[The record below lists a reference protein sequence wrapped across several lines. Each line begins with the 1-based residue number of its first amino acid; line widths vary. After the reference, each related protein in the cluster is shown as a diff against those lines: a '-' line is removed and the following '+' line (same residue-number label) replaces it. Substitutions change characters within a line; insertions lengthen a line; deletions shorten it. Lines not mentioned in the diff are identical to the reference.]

1 MTSVMLTREAREI
14 YTKREV
20 FPVLEVLFV
29 YLVLLFYYIN
39 CLPVI
44 VQHTPPL
51 WELSLVGVKVRNLGS
66 GLGALTL
73 TNGGKREG

>member
-29 YLVLLFYYIN
+29 CSVVDSKLHFSDDRLNQLK
-39 CLPVI
+39 I
-44 VQHTPPL
+44 VETV
-51 WELSLVGVKVRNLGS
+51 E
-66 GLGALTL
+66 T
-73 TNGGKREG
+73 